1 MSPVVR
7 TALVRWA
14 LFLVFWVAL
23 IGFSLSALVV
33 GVVAAGGATWVSLH
47 LLPSG
52 RKRVRLGALAALL
65 PRFLWQSLLAGWDV
79 ARRAFDPRLPLRPGF
94 VAYRSGHAPGHLRNT
109 FATISSLMPGT
120 LPCGENGDEIIF
132 HCLDVGQPIVEQL
145 AAEEKMLARVLD
157 EAPGDA

>member
-1 MSPVVR
+1 MVR
-7 TALVRWA
+7 TVLVRWV
-14 LFLVFWVAL
+14 LLLVFWVAL

-33 GVVAAGGATWVSLH
+33 GVVAAGGATWFSLR
-47 LLPSG
+47 LLPPAPQ
-52 RKRVRLGALAALL
+52 RVRLGVLALLL

-94 VAYRSGHAPGHLRNT
+94 VAFRSAHAPGHLRNT

-120 LPCGENGDEIIF
+120 LPCGEDGDEIIF

-145 AAEEKMLARVLD
+145 AAEEKVLARALD
-157 EAPGDA
+157 EAPGDV

>member
-1 MSPVVR
+1 VSFAQR
-7 TALVRWA
+7 TAGVRWV

-23 IGFSLSALVV
+23 IGFSLSALAV
-33 GVVAAGGATWVSLH
+33 GIVAAAGATWASLY
-47 LLPSG
+47 LLPPG
-52 RKRVRLGALAALL
+52 PQRVRLLPLAALL

-120 LPCGENGDEIIF
+120 LPCGENEGEIIF
-132 HCLDVGQPIVEQL
+132 HCLDVGQPVLEQL
-145 AAEEKMLARVLD
+145 AAQEKALARVL
-157 EAPGDA
+157 EEVPGDG

>member
-1 MSPVVR
+1 MGSPVR

-23 IGFSLSALVV
+23 IGFSLSTLVV
-33 GVVAAGGATWVSLH
+33 GGVAAGGATLVSLR
-47 LLPSG
+47 LLPPAPQ
-52 RKRVRLGALAALL
+52 RVRLGVLVLLL

-94 VAYRSGHAPGHLRNT
+94 VAFRSAHAPGHLRNT

-120 LPCGENGDEIIF
+120 LPCDENGEEIVF
-132 HCLDVGQPIVEQL
+132 HCLDIGQPILEQL
-145 AAEEKMLARVLD
+145 SAEEKVLARVLD
-157 EAPGDA
+157 EAPGDG

>member
-1 MSPVVR
+1 
-7 TALVRWA
+7 
-14 LFLVFWVAL
+14 VAL

-33 GVVAAGGATWVSLH
+33 GVVAAGGATWVSLR
-47 LLPSG
+47 LLPPAQQ
-52 RKRVRLGALAALL
+52 RVRLGTLVLLL

-94 VAYRSGHAPGHLRNT
+94 VAFRSAHVPGHLRNT

-120 LPCGENGDEIIF
+120 LPCGEDGDEIIF

-145 AAEEKMLARVLD
+145 AAEEKVLARTLD

>member
-33 GVVAAGGATWVSLH
+33 GVVAAAGATWASLY
-47 LLPSG
+47 LLPPG
-52 RKRVRLGALAALL
+52 PQRVRLLPLVALL
-65 PRFLWQSLLAGWDV
+65 PRFLWQSLVAGWDV

-94 VAYRSGHAPGHLRNT
+94 VAYRSGYAPGHLRNT

-120 LPCGENGDEIIF
+120 LPCGENEGELIF
-132 HCLDVGQPIVEQL
+132 HCLDVGQPVLEQL
-145 AAEEKMLARVLD
+145 AAEEKALARVL
-157 EAPGDA
+157 EEVPGDG

>member
-1 MSPVVR
+1 MVR

-14 LFLVFWVAL
+14 LFLMFWVAL

-33 GVVAAGGATWVSLH
+33 GVVAAAGATWASLY
-47 LLPSG
+47 LLPPG
-52 RKRVRLGALAALL
+52 PQRVRLLPLVALL
-65 PRFLWQSLLAGWDV
+65 PRFLWQSLVAGWDV

-120 LPCGENGDEIIF
+120 LPCGENEGELIF
-132 HCLDVGQPIVEQL
+132 HCLDVAQPVREQL
-145 AAEEKMLARVLD
+145 AAEEKALARVL
-157 EAPGDA
+157 EEVPGDG

>member
-1 MSPVVR
+1 VLR

-14 LFLVFWVAL
+14 LLLLFWVAL

-33 GVVAAGGATWVSLH
+33 GVVAAGGATWVSLR
-47 LLPSG
+47 LLPPAPQ
-52 RKRVRLGALAALL
+52 RVRLGALVLLL

-94 VAYRSGHAPGHLRNT
+94 VAFRSAHAPGHLRNT

-120 LPCGENGDEIIF
+120 LPCGEDGDEIIF

-145 AAEEKMLARVLD
+145 AAEEMVLARALD
-157 EAPGDA
+157 EAPGDV